1 MRQGSAEHSH
11 SSEPSRS
18 GEHSH
23 HSPATGTQ
31 EQLWYAQIATELT
44 RPTDRRV
51 ADIGCGHAPMT
62 IALARALPEA
72 TKILALDSDPDVLAS
87 AAGQIDEAGLTG
99 QITMIEHDLTDGVE
113 PVRAQLAGADLIW
126 ASASLHHV
134 GDQQAVITGLSS
146 LLAGGG
152 RLALAEGG
160 LADRHLPWDVG
171 VGEPGLEVRLDAVQ
185 DRWFARMRAELA
197 GSVPMPYGWPTAMR
211 LAGLA
216 DITTVSALFEE
227 PTPLAQ
233 STREAVLAG
242 FAHRVDRMASG
253 GFLDDRD
260 RASWDQL
267 LDPADPAWLGHRDD
281 LFSLTVR
288 TLYVGVRQA

>member
-1 MRQGSAEHSH
+1 MRQGSAEHGQSDAHSH
-11 SSEPSRS
+11 S
-18 GEHSH
+18 GAGSH

-31 EQLWYAQIATELT
+31 EQLWYAQISAQLT
-44 RPTDRRV
+44 KPTDRLV
-51 ADIGCGHAPMT
+51 ADIGCGQAPMA
-62 IALARALPEA
+62 IALARALPE
-72 TKILALDSDPDVLAS
+72 TTRILALDSDPDVLTD
-87 AAGQIDEAGLTG
+87 AAAKIDAAGLTG

-113 PVRAQLAGADLIW
+113 PIRGQLAGADLIW

-146 LLAGGG
+146 LLAGGA

-185 DRWFARMRAELA
+185 DRWFARMRVELP
-197 GSVPMPYGWPTAMR
+197 GSVPMPYGWPMAMR

-227 PTPLAQ
+227 PTPLAH
-233 STREAVLAG
+233 STRDAVLIG
-242 FAHRVDRMASG
+242 FAHRVDRMASS

-281 LFSLTVR
+281 LFSLTAR
-288 TLYVGVRQA
+288 TLYVGVRRH